1 MIAMDTQ
8 DIGAALARQEEK
20 IKGLDRRMDNLEK
33 LTESV
38 NALAIK
44 RGVQALLRDRLTQ
57 GYKFHEKEG
66 WADIDDRRNLEN
78 IYVQYHNL
86 GQNGVMDDLRNKFL
100 ALPTHPPKEEE
111 KKND

>member
-1 MIAMDTQ
+1 MSVWNWLSLLGIPA
-8 DIGAALARQEEK
+8 IVASIIVALWVRT
-20 IKGLDRRMDNLEK
+20 M
-33 LTESV
+33 
-38 NALAIK
+38 AIS
-44 RGVQALLRDRLTQ
+44 RGIQALLRDRLTQ

-86 GQNGVMDDLRNKFL
+86 GQNGVMDDLRDKFL

>member
-1 MIAMDTQ
+1 MSLKDWLTILG
-8 DIGAALARQEEK
+8 IPALVF
-20 IKGLDRRMDNLEK
+20 GLVSAIWVQ
-33 LTESV
+33 T
-38 NALAIK
+38 LAIK

-57 GYKFHEKEG
+57 GYKYHEKEG

>member
-1 MIAMDTQ
+1 MSLKDWLTILG
-8 DIGAALARQEEK
+8 IPALVF
-20 IKGLDRRMDNLEK
+20 GLISAIWVQTM
-33 LTESV
+33 
-38 NALAIK
+38 AIK

-100 ALPTHPPKEEE
+100 ALPTHPPED
-111 KKND
+111 KKGEGQ